1 MDKTNS
7 LKPVEYENVVDP
19 RLGCLEFAQ
28 KQQRWGI
35 FTGAEGMNAVQ
46 QNASSYSTSGI
57 SFNFNTQSP
66 STIIDRKIYCRTQFQ
81 VTFTGRAPIGQ
92 PLLSTEFMAPRCL
105 PLSAVTSSLKVSI
118 NGSSVETSYNTALQG
133 LMRYNLDDNCK
144 EIDLSM
150 SPSCQDKYQRYAD
163 GVGSV
168 RNPLSNYQN
177 SGKDTGRGA
186 FALDAITNPV
196 SVDPAVDIV
205 AVVLFTVTEPLLI
218 SPMLYKS
225 KDLQS
230 GLIGVNNMAVNFNF
244 ASGQLARVWSGA
256 PTAGVT
262 ISSVICNL
270 GAGTTVPPSLLVNY
284 LTPPLIAQSE
294 IPKEINY
301 QYYKV
306 ETFTNDMNVTLAPN
320 ATRSFTN
327 NAIQVSTI
335 PKAIYIY
342 ASRTENS
349 KSYLTTDTF
358 LRINSLSLNF
368 LNVSGQFSSMTIQ
381 DLYQMSVKNGCNL
394 SWTEWAGRAIT
405 IGDSRGPGLGSIDG
419 MVGSVLKLSVSDL
432 HIPSTVASGM
442 NVNSQ
447 LSYTIGL
454 ENVNQVDSIPVALT
468 TLLVYDGLMT
478 VSNGSMATQIGV
490 VSSANVI
497 EARSNL
503 DKFTDWRSAQGIFGG
518 SIFSDIGHFA
528 SRGLKALD
536 TVCGARDMMKP
547 SKKSGGMLLSRGD
560 LKNRM
565 FE

>member
-7 LKPVEYENVVDP
+7 IKPVVYENVVDP

-35 FTGAEGMNAVQ
+35 FTGAEGMNSVQ

-66 STIIDRKIYCRTQFQ
+66 STIIDRKIYCRAQFQ
-81 VTFTGRAPIGQ
+81 CVFTGRAPVGQ
-92 PLLSTEFMAPRCL
+92 PLLSSEFHAPRCL

-118 NGSSVETSYNTALQG
+118 NGSSVETTYNTALQG
-133 LMRYNLDDNCK
+133 LLRYNLDDNCK

-150 SPSCQDKYQRYAD
+150 SPSAQDKYQRYID

-186 FALDAITNPV
+186 FNLDSISNPV
-196 SVDPAVDIV
+196 SVDAGADIT
-205 AVVLFTVTEPLLI
+205 ATVLFTVTEPLLI

-225 KDLQS
+225 KDLQA

-244 ASGQLARVWSGA
+244 ASGQLARVWSAA
-256 PTAGVT
+256 PSGGVT
-262 ISSVICNL
+262 LSNVQCNI
-270 GAGTTVPPSLLVNY
+270 GAGTTVPPSLLINY
-284 LTPPLIAQSE
+284 LTPPLIAQSQ

-306 ETFTNDMNVTLAPN
+306 ETFTNDQNVSLASN
-320 ATRSFTN
+320 ASQTFTN

-335 PKAIYIY
+335 PKAIYIF
-342 ASRTENS
+342 AGRTENT
-349 KSYLTTDTF
+349 KSYLTSDTF

-368 LNVSGQFSSMTIQ
+368 LNVSGQFSSCTIQ
-381 DLYQMSVKNGCNL
+381 DLYQMAVKNGCNL
-394 SWTEWAGRAIT
+394 SWTEWSGRSMT
-405 IGDSRGPGLGSIDG
+405 IGDSTRDG
-419 MVGSVLKLSVSDL
+419 MVGSVLKISVSDL

-447 LSYTIGL
+447 LSYTVGL
-454 ENVNQVDSIPVALT
+454 ENVNQIEAIDVALT

-478 VSNGSMATQIGV
+478 VSNGSMATQVGV
-490 VSSANVI
+490 VSSSEVV

-503 DKFTDWRSAQGIFGG
+503 DKFIDWRSAQGIFGG
-518 SIFSDIGHFA
+518 SIFSDLGHYA
-528 SRGLKALD
+528 STGLKAVDAL
-536 TVCGARDMMKP
+536 CGLRKMAK
-547 SKKSGGMLLSRGD
+547 GGEHGGQLLSRGQ
-560 LKNRM
+560 LKDRM